1 MEKKR
6 IEIPKIEINTVP
18 EEEEDEEG
26 NIISKQSFVHNT
38 EQNRFQV
45 IPVGT
50 PVKSAQRSRR
60 SSDSSHI
67 SNGDRK
73 VSITINDDDLL
84 SAKST
89 THRMSVE
96 SIYSGHTI
104 GIDTHEA
111 LPTAEN
117 YRDLLSHVNNM
128 KSRPTLDELQE
139 KKGKNFSSSRTKEV
153 FIHFLQWH

>member
-6 IEIPKIEINTVP
+6 IELPKIEINTVP

-26 NIISKQSFVHNT
+26 NIISKESFVHNT
-38 EQNRFQV
+38 VQNRFQV
-45 IPVGT
+45 VPVGT

-73 VSITINDDDLL
+73 VSITINDEDYL
-84 SAKST
+84 STRGNT
-89 THRMSVE
+89 TCHRMSVE
-96 SIYSGHTI
+96 SIFSNHTI

-111 LPTAEN
+111 LPSAEN
-117 YRDLLSHVNNM
+117 YRDLLSHVNGM

-139 KKGKNFSSSRTKEV
+139 KKVSK
-153 FIHFLQWH
+153 